1 MEVETDPEELMGRP
15 KSAPKSH
22 SIKITN
28 EAHEAARIAS
38 GYTGETFVDLIS
50 RVVRQECVRIIEQ
63 YHAQWVEKEKL
74 GQDKPDEEPRK
85 KK

>member
-1 MEVETDPEELMGRP
+1 MPVEPKSEDLMGRP

-22 SIKITN
+22 SIKITD

-50 RVVRQECVRIIEQ
+50 RVVKQECVKIIEQ
-63 YHAQWVEKEKL
+63 YHAKWVAKEKPNAK
-74 GQDKPDEEPRK
+74 DETAPD
-85 KK
+85 